1 MQSIKARSAASR
13 CRRTA
18 SWPRRAEPTAT
29 WCCGRWTPGRSRR
42 GLAGAGADKT
52 LRLWETATGGEL
64 ANLEEGH
71 TDAVQGVAFAPSGR
85 QIATAAAD
93 KSLGLWSAALPRIFA
108 RQTLPV
114 PATSAGVIGVSP

>member
-1 MQSIKARSAASR
+1 MEGHAEAVMAVAFSPRGQLLASV
-13 CRRTA
+13 
-18 SWPRRAEPTAT
+18 
-29 WCCGRWTPGRSRR
+29 
-42 GLAGAGADKT
+42 GADKT

-93 KSLGLWSAALPRIFA
+93 KSLGL
-108 RQTLPV
+108 
-114 PATSAGVIGVSP
+114 